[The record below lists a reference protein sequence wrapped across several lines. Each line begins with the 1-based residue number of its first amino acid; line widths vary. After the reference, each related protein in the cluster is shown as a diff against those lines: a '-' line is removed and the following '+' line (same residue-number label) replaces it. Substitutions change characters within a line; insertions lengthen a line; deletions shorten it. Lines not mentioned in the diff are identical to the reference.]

1 MSRVRVHVCM
11 CVCMSMC
18 VRQGVRRHGTA
29 TVCRV
34 AHGAAE
40 CTTRRDRAHDAVVHK
55 AQLNTKSAAGRAAVR
70 DAAGRGPRRACS
82 QHYCDRPAT
91 GINMFPGLLLRQF

>member
-1 MSRVRVHVCM
+1 M

-18 VRQGVRRHGTA
+18 VRQGVRHGTA